1 LCETGEIIEKIF
13 RNLSGSCQ
21 RMAVIL
27 KNRFQFVNK
36 FRKMLAYIKHFPVL
50 CDDVAQDKDDES
62 Y

>member
-1 LCETGEIIEKIF
+1 
-13 RNLSGSCQ
+13 
-21 RMAVIL
+21 MAVIL